1 VLLAI
6 ASGINLIDTAI
17 NYRCQRSE
25 LAIGAAIQNA
35 IGDGETMR
43 ESLVICTKGG
53 YVPLELDPPPTREDY
68 QAYVQREFIDR
79 DIFKAD
85 DLVAGGHCMT
95 PRFLR
100 FCIAK
105 SRQNLGVRTI
115 DLYYLHNPEQQ
126 LAAVGRREFAQ
137 RMRAAFTTLEEAVS
151 RGDIGVYGCATW
163 NGLRIAPGTKG
174 HLSLENLVALA
185 HEVAG
190 DNHHFRAVQLP
201 INLALMEAVRVP
213 TQTVGGRP
221 ATVLDAAGDL
231 GLMVVASASLM
242 QSRLATGLPDAV
254 RDLFPQCETDAQRA
268 IAFTRTLSGVTT
280 ALVGMRE
287 VSHVEENLGCA
298 RA

>member
-1 VLLAI
+1 
-6 ASGINLIDTAI
+6 
-17 NYRCQRSE
+17 
-25 LAIGAAIQNA
+25 
-35 IGDGETMR
+35 
-43 ESLVICTKGG
+43 
-53 YVPLELDPPPTREDY
+53 LELDPPPTREDY

-79 DIFKAD
+79 DIYNVE
-85 DLVAGGHCMT
+85 DLVAGGHCIA

-126 LAAVGRREFAQ
+126 LAAISRREFAQ

-174 HLSLENLVALA
+174 HLSLEDLVALA

-190 DNHHFRAVQLP
+190 DNHHFQAVQLP
-201 INLALMEAVRVP
+201 INLALLEAVRVP
-213 TQTVGGRP
+213 TQTIGGRP
-221 ATVLDAAGDL
+221 ATVLDAAGEL

-268 IAFTRTLSGVTT
+268 IAFTRTLPGVTT
-280 ALVGMRE
+280 ALVGMRH
-287 VSHVEENLGCA
+287 VSHVDENLASA
-298 RA
+298 RV